1 MPFSFYDILDESS
14 EEEQFNSN
22 VLLEDEFDIDTSLD
36 DVPKPGEDQGGD
48 AGDNSQQPSDG
59 DQQQDGYDQ
68 QQDDGSGYDGQEGGD
83 DGSGE
88 APQDDQGGGED
99 SEDGEEPVEANT
111 DIFDSLSADEQKIKI
126 MELQRLYGEMYNSC
140 DDISKRLNDLNTDES
155 NIDIISRVSDS
166 MNILKKY
173 IQDYLIGSFAKK
185 SYVENDIMYNRFLS
199 IISSLTAV
207 LDQLSHREKKQQD
220 EFNKV
225 TNEIT
230 EHNGKKNSASMNIFD
245 LF

>member
-59 DQQQDGYDQ
+59 DQQQDGDDQ
-68 QQDDGSGYDGQEGGD
+68 QQDDGSGYEGQEGGD

-88 APQDDQGGGED
+88 APQDDQGGVED

-140 DDISKRLNDLNTDES
+140 DDISKRLNDLDTDES

-199 IISSLTAV
+199 IISSLTDV
-207 LDQLSHREKKQQD
+207 LDQLFNREKKQQD

-225 TNEIT
+225 TSEIT
-230 EHNGKKNSASMNIFD
+230 EHNGKK
-245 LF
+245 

>member
-59 DQQQDGYDQ
+59 DQQQDGDNQ
-68 QQDDGSGYDGQEGGD
+68 QQDDGSGYEGQEGGD

-88 APQDDQGGGED
+88 TPQDDQGGVED

-140 DDISKRLNDLNTDES
+140 DDISKRLNDLDTDES

-199 IISSLTAV
+199 IISSLTDV
-207 LDQLSHREKKQQD
+207 LDQLSNREKKQQD

-225 TNEIT
+225 TSEIT
-230 EHNGKKNSASMNIFD
+230 EHNGKK
-245 LF
+245 

>member
-1 MPFSFYDILDESS
+1 MSFSFYDILDESS

-59 DQQQDGYDQ
+59 DQQQNGDDQ
-68 QQDDGSGYDGQEGGD
+68 QQDDGSGYEGQEGED

-140 DDISKRLNDLNTDES
+140 DDISKRLNDLDTDES

-199 IISSLTAV
+199 IISSLAAV
-207 LDQLSHREKKQQD
+207 LDQLYNREKKQQD

-225 TNEIT
+225 TSEIT
-230 EHNGKKNSASMNIFD
+230 EHNGKK
-245 LF
+245 

>member
-59 DQQQDGYDQ
+59 DQQQDGNMQ
-68 QQDDGSGYDGQEGGD
+68 QQMGDEGQEGGY

-88 APQDDQGGGED
+88 APQDDQDGGEA

-140 DDISKRLNDLNTDES
+140 DDISKRLNDLDTDES

-199 IISSLTAV
+199 IISSLTDV
-207 LDQLSHREKKQQD
+207 LDQLSNREKKQQD

-225 TNEIT
+225 TSEIT
-230 EHNGKKNSASMNIFD
+230 EHNGKK
-245 LF
+245 

>member
-59 DQQQDGYDQ
+59 DQQQDGDNQ
-68 QQDDGSGYDGQEGGD
+68 QQDDGSGDEGQEGGD

-88 APQDDQGGGED
+88 APQDDQGGGEA

-140 DDISKRLNDLNTDES
+140 DDISKRLNDLDTDES

-199 IISSLTAV
+199 IISSLAAV

-225 TNEIT
+225 TSEIT
-230 EHNGKKNSASMNIFD
+230 EHNGKK
-245 LF
+245 